1 MKNDNLKNL
10 TKHIGDINNYIIKED
25 LGEGNFG
32 KIKLAIYIPTGDK
45 YAVKILNKETI
56 KQKMKNI
63 AFKENEII
71 IRFRH
76 INIINVFEL
85 IENSENYYIVM
96 ELCEKGELFDY
107 IVSKKKL
114 SEEEASMFFYQL
126 INGVNYLHSKGISH
140 RDLKPENLLLT
151 NDKILKIIDFGL
163 SHEFDENILLKTKC
177 GSPSYAAPEIIKGK
191 HYNGFKIDVWCCG
204 IILYAMVCGYL
215 PFEGETNKELFKS
228 IIECNPQYPDF
239 LSSNCKKLIKKILVV
254 DFNKRISIDEIKK
267 SEFYLKGKELC
278 KKNYDIDLEEL
289 DKKSYIIKKEE
300 NIKNSPE
307 KNIEKK
313 EINIEKKEDINKN
326 ESKEILDNKKNDYE
340 NLFTKIE
347 LFNKQ
352 YYKELKNNKEKE
364 KEKEKENK
372 KINIEINDIIKKEI
386 NSLKEKEKNN
396 ILLFKDEEINSKN
409 SNVNSQ
415 NKKDN
420 INNIEASFRHKK
432 SINSN
437 SIGKHNNILNFKKL
451 PLNND
456 KNKYN
461 NILQTLKNSRNEDIN
476 KIFKLNQ
483 NNTNE
488 MNSLNNDFQ
497 SIYSKRMNNNKKEY
511 KLLETNSNK
520 YENVINKYNNSNS
533 LEKNNAPSLT
543 LINKTNNT
551 KNSRKKLILD
561 NNNYSNN
568 VSHLN
573 SIKNEIIYYTDTNT
587 KNNFDLD
594 SQFKSI
600 SPNRVNKRI
609 PPIKHKSKIL
619 NSNIYYNDFNININN
634 LNINN
639 TNDNFLN
646 LNKIK
651 EKNNIQNSDLI
662 KININNINT
671 NENIENYLQFK
682 NKVRLK
688 SDKRY
693 NIRLNRV
700 DNNLFKDNIIFNN
713 SPRYEHISKKS
724 PDNLMPNK
732 HNHKLGNSIDL
743 SNINNVRKSLKKKI
757 YKNFYY
763 NNESTSQNDNNR
775 CNTINNYKNP
785 NQNWNENNN
794 SSNINS
800 EKTPQKVIVK
810 GHLFNN
816 KNSNMNNIIRVNK
829 YQLNEKSRLKKG
841 HKYQVALKEFLNL
854 IKSSNNKNKN
864 NNNVDSSNKDFLPY
878 L

>member
-1 MKNDNLKNL
+1 MKNDNFKNL
-10 TKHIGDINNYIIKED
+10 SKHIGDINNYIIKED

-71 IRFRH
+71 TRFNH

-126 INGVNYLHSKGISH
+126 INGVSYLHSKGISH

-151 NDKILKIIDFGL
+151 NEKILKIIDFGL

-191 HYNGFKIDVWCCG
+191 QYNGFKVDIWCCG

-239 LSSNCKKLIKKILVV
+239 LSNNCKKLIKKILVV
-254 DFNKRISIDEIKK
+254 DFNKRIEIDEIQK
-267 SEFYLKGKELC
+267 SEFYLKGKKLC

-289 DKKSYIIKKEE
+289 DKKSYINKKKESNKNVEE
-300 NIKNSPE
+300 NKIEE
-307 KNIEKK
+307 KGNK
-313 EINIEKKEDINKN
+313 IEKKEDINKTEREN
-326 ESKEILDNKKNDYE
+326 KNKESLDNKKNDFE

-347 LFNKQ
+347 LYNKQ
-352 YYKELKNNKEKE
+352 YYKELNKNKEKE

-372 KINIEINDIIKKEI
+372 NINFEINDIIKKEI
-386 NSLKEKEKNN
+386 NNLKEKEKNN
-396 ILLFKDEEINSKN
+396 ILLFKDDEINSKN

-432 SINSN
+432 NINSN
-437 SIGKHNNILNFKKL
+437 SIKKHNDILNFKKL
-451 PLNND
+451 PINAD

-461 NILQTLKNSRNEDIN
+461 NILQTLKNSRNEDAN

-488 MNSLNNDFQ
+488 TNSLNNDFQ
-497 SIYSKRMNNNKKEY
+497 SIYSKRINNNKKEY
-511 KLLETNSNK
+511 KLFETNSNK
-520 YENVINKYNNSNS
+520 YDKIINKYNNTNS
-533 LEKNNAPSLT
+533 LEKNHTPSLT
-543 LINKTNNT
+543 LLNKKSDLKNN
-551 KNSRKKLILD
+551 KKKLILD
-561 NNNYSNN
+561 NNYSNN

-573 SIKNEIIYYTDTNT
+573 SIKNEIIYFTDTNT

-594 SQFKSI
+594 NQFKSI
-600 SPNRVNKRI
+600 SPNRINKRI
-609 PPIKHKSKIL
+609 PPIKNKSKIL
-619 NSNIYYNDFNININN
+619 NSNLYYNDINININN

-639 TNDNFLN
+639 TDDNFAN
-646 LNKIK
+646 LYKLK
-651 EKNNIQNSDLI
+651 EKNDLQNSDFI
-662 KININNINT
+662 KININNNT
-671 NENIENYLQFK
+671 NEDIGNYLKYK

-693 NIRLNRV
+693 KININRV
-700 DNNLFKDNIIFNN
+700 NDNLFNENILFNN
-713 SPRYEHISKKS
+713 SPRYEYISKKS
-724 PDNLMPNK
+724 PNNLILNR

-743 SNINNVRKSLKKKI
+743 SNINNTRKSLKKKI

-763 NNESTSQNDNNR
+763 NNESSSQNENNR

-785 NQNWNENNN
+785 NSNWNDNNN
-794 SSNINS
+794 NNTNS

-816 KNSNMNNIIRVNK
+816 KNMNNIIRINK
-829 YQLNEKSRLKKG
+829 YQLNENTKLKKG
-841 HKYQVALKEFLNL
+841 HKYQIALKEFLNL
-854 IKSSNNKNKN
+854 IKSNTNIKNT
-864 NNNVDSSNKDFLPY
+864 NNVDKSNKDFLPY